1 MTTIYFCDINLL
13 YNEVY
18 VNASEY
24 HTGEQK
30 GDKEKLKK
38 IRIFV
43 AAPQDVRHEYA
54 CLESLV
60 QQLNKPGE
68 IAEQMGITLELT
80 DQGYHSDSPPGEQ
93 DPDVSKYD
101 LFIGI
106 LWSRFDSPP
115 RKKSRVGASVVY
127 PASEEEFNNVYELWK
142 TKDTPRIRLY
152 FCLRSILPGDIDTGP
167 LERVRL
173 FLDKIKT
180 DNQPSGFYKTFEDI
194 TSFKQLLQQDLL
206 DHMREVNL
214 KALLGKRI
222 KTAPEEIQVADNML
236 KQMKEGE
243 IKEIVFLSV
252 GTHIPYKAI
261 DNQAIEKIQSMLEKH
276 YHLVSEITKQFSGCP
291 ICRDIDGGVWIF
303 WGDDVHDKAVS
314 AGIEIIKKQE
324 DLKGNKRSDIP
335 SEPLKSRIAAHC
347 YSIEIRFPFKQMY
360 ASAIHYAAHIE
371 KNAVSP
377 GTFVIT
383 DSFYNKL
390 EDRLKERLN
399 YKKDYENTTLYSF
412 RETRERFRLSENDL
426 DNILNRV
433 KNNILFL
440 LNSLEQNVKLKMD
453 DSLVHES
460 MRGYVETIY
469 EDFEY
474 FNRCFSDYDKIKGT
488 GKTLSN
494 PTNFIKSLLREDE
507 RLLEKFEELN
517 VQLKRIDMDK
527 PGLLSIKEYVKSI
540 RINSIPYLKY
550 LLHQFEKQ
558 SEGEQDI
565 DRINRDYL
573 LEKVVYFVEADPFHE
588 DVYFVELFLTR
599 RDLLIDFISTRED
612 DDWHQ
617 RLISRLWQLA
627 DFVLIEDRT
636 TAKDRQV
643 FPILANDDKKGSCFK
658 VINRFLTGDLSPTR
672 REIKNQFAR
681 HNIKPEDSN
690 ITIVLKSLLIA
701 HQNSKVRASIIQN
714 IEFKNL
720 WYIIAY
726 SNTTLTVLGE
736 IAEFLSQGER
746 DEDRMKV
753 FFDLTLLSLYND
765 IFSARNHTPLS
776 QVKYLIQVFYKFDFF
791 VEPGYFNRL
800 NDLSMRF
807 AAKAKKFNID
817 IEIIEDAKKKLDE
830 YSRKREKPP
839 KTIPKCMREL
849 PLAIQRKL
857 AREGH
862 HIEYFVIHN
871 NNFIAKE
878 ANRYINTG
886 NIDRFLAYPNING
899 TLMNM
904 LLRRGELFVKKSTV
918 YAAMVHRKC
927 TREFAMNHYHRLPSE
942 ELKSLANNLYIN
954 SSVREFTKTMLQKKK
969 KVHP

>member
-1 MTTIYFCDINLL
+1 
-13 YNEVY
+13 
-18 VNASEY
+18 
-24 HTGEQK
+24 
-30 GDKEKLKK
+30 LKK
-38 IRIFV
+38 IRIFA
-43 AAPQDVRHEYA
+43 AAPQDVRQEYK

-68 IAEQMGITLELT
+68 IAEQMGITLELI
-80 DQGYHSDSPPGEQ
+80 DRGYHSDSPPGKQE
-93 DPDVSKYD
+93 PDVSKYD
-101 LFIGI
+101 FFIGI

-115 RKKSRVGASVVY
+115 GKKSREGSAEFS
-127 PASEEEFNNVYELWK
+127 PAAEEEFNNVYELWK
-142 TKDTPRIRLY
+142 TKDNPRIRLY
-152 FCLRSILPGDIDTGP
+152 FCLRSILTRDIDTGP

-173 FLDKIKT
+173 FLDKIKA
-180 DNQPSGFYKTFEDI
+180 DNQPTGFYRTFEDI

-206 DHMREVNL
+206 EYMREVNL
-214 KALLGKRI
+214 KTLLEKRI
-222 KTAPEEIQVADNML
+222 ETTPEEIQATDSSL

-243 IKEIVFLSV
+243 IKEVVFFSV
-252 GTHIPYKAI
+252 GTHIPYKSI
-261 DNQAIEKIQSMLEKH
+261 DSRAIENIQTMLENN
-276 YHLVSEITKQFSGCP
+276 YHLVSGIIKQFNGCP
-291 ICRDIDGGVWIF
+291 ISRDIDGGVWIF
-303 WGDDVHDKAVS
+303 WGNNVHERAVS
-314 AGIEIIKKQE
+314 AGIEIIKKQG
-324 DLKGNKRSDIP
+324 DFKPGKKSGITA
-335 SEPLKSRIAAHC
+335 EPLKLRIAAHGAT
-347 YSIEIRFPFKQMY
+347 IEVLFPFKRMY
-360 ASAIHYAAHIE
+360 ASAIHYAVHIE

-390 EDRLKERLN
+390 EDRLKKRLN
-399 YKKDYENTTLYSF
+399 YKEDYENTTLYSF
-412 RETRERFRLSENDL
+412 REIPEGFRLSENDL
-426 DNILNRV
+426 DNIMNRV

-460 MRGYVETIY
+460 MRGYVEAIY
-469 EDFEY
+469 ENFEF
-474 FNRCFSDYDKIKGT
+474 FNRCFSDYDKIKGA
-488 GKTLSN
+488 GKALSQPAN
-494 PTNFIKSLLREDE
+494 IIKSLLREDE

-517 VQLKRIDMDK
+517 IQLKKIDMDK

-565 DRINRDYL
+565 DHISRDFL
-573 LEKVVYFVEADPFHE
+573 LEKVVDFVQADPFHE
-588 DVYFVELFLTR
+588 DAYFVELFLTR
-599 RDLLIDFISTRED
+599 RDLLIDFISNYGD

-617 RLISRLWQLA
+617 RLISRLWQLV
-627 DFVLIEDRT
+627 DYVLIEDRT
-636 TAKDRQV
+636 AAKNREV
-643 FPILANDDKKGSCFK
+643 FPILVNDDKKGNYFK
-658 VINRFLTGDLSPTR
+658 VINRFLSEDLYPTR
-672 REIKNQFAR
+672 AEIKNQFAR
-681 HNIKPEDSN
+681 YNIKPENAD

-701 HQNSKVRASIIQN
+701 HQNRKVRTTIIQN

-726 SNTTLTVLGE
+726 SNTPLTVLAE

-807 AAKAKKFNID
+807 TAKAKKFNID

-871 NNFIAKE
+871 NNFIAIE

-899 TLMNM
+899 TLMKM
-904 LLRRGELFVKKSTV
+904 LLHRGELFGKKSTV
-918 YAAMVHRKC
+918 YAAIAHRKC
-927 TREFAMNHYHRLPSE
+927 TREFAMNYYHQLTGE
-942 ELKSLANNLYIN
+942 DLKSLAKNLDIN
-954 SSVREFTKTMLQKKK
+954 PSVREFIKSILKKK
-969 KVHP
+969 EKAQK